1 MAMLK
6 IFRTKRGI
14 KTVPIIYWHDC
25 NIPAKIFFEVM
36 YSGDYSKL
44 GTGSETDLQ
53 AAYDI
58 IFDEY
63 VLLDKNDKVIQWF
76 KKKCLILDIN
86 SKISTINLCLH
97 HIAFTVMTDVERK
110 ESVDILNSIQGVR
123 INFSLTKNILNEII
137 RVQTSVIGQLK
148 NQLNQELA
156 SEKTVNE
163 KVKHSFEQDLV
174 SIENTL
180 ERSIPDDV
188 SLYKYIAL
196 KQSAIERSNNI
207 KKLQNKNGK

>member
-1 MAMLK
+1 MIKL
-6 IFRTKRGI
+6 FRTKRGI
-14 KTVPIIYWHDC
+14 QTVPLIYWHDC

-44 GTGSETDLQ
+44 GTASENELQ
-53 AAYDI
+53 TAYDV

-76 KKKCLILDIN
+76 KKKCRILDIN

-97 HIAFTVMTDVERK
+97 HIAFTVMTDTERK
-110 ESVDILNSIQGVR
+110 ESVSILNSIQGVR
-123 INFSLTKNILNEII
+123 INFSLTKDPLQEIS

-174 SIENTL
+174 SIENAL
-180 ERSIPDDV
+180 ERTIPDDV

-196 KQSAIERSNNI
+196 KQSAIERSNNL
-207 KKLQNKNGK
+207 KKLSSKGNKK